1 MSESDVDLPAQAVF
15 RLEVQEPST
24 ASRVGRFV
32 GAVTAGLLTFG
43 AGPTNA
49 GGRRMV
55 IRELDTEDVMAT
67 WPETAFDEHH
77 DLFGRIE
84 SDLSSMTADEFARQ
98 WIEGQTD

>member
-1 MSESDVDLPAQAVF
+1 MSEPPTDLPAHAVF
-15 RLEVQEPST
+15 HLEVEEPSR
-24 ASRVGRFV
+24 ASRVGRLL

-43 AGPTNA
+43 VGPTNT

-55 IRELDTEDVMAT
+55 IRERDTEDVMAT
-67 WPETAFDEHH
+67 WPEPAFDEHH

-98 WIEGQTD
+98 WIEGQSP